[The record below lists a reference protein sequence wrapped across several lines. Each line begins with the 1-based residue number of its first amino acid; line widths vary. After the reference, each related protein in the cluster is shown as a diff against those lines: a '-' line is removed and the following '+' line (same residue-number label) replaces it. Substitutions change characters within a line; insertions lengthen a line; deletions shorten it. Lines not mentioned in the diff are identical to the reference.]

1 MLLAAIEWRAMPA
14 VRANLIEE
22 DGAYWA
28 SLAGALARGDWA
40 HGLSTAWP
48 PGYPALIAV
57 LAWVARGASHPA
69 MLEGC
74 ARFVSVIAGTLV
86 LIPLFGLARRVL
98 PETPARAVVLLAAFH
113 PRLTSFSAMAL
124 SESTFTL
131 FLIAGLASLAAAED
145 DTLAGG
151 ARAVREG
158 LAGLALGAS
167 YLVRP
172 EGLLLGIGLW
182 VVGLMRGRT
191 LIARLR
197 PAFVV
202 TLVLAALPYLL
213 FVHARLGTWSLGE
226 KGAYNFWRAYRTEY
240 AQVYPSPTHLAHR
253 VNESPEIAGD
263 PIRPEAPPDPDQVR
277 DPRVGGLPAP
287 DQVRD
292 PRGHGG
298 PDAERVHML
307 GFALERPGLVIGSS
321 LRRLARIVFDTIPT
335 TLYWPIALLALL
347 GFAGARS
354 GPWWIVVTPLAL
366 SPLLYAPFSTDR
378 RFFVPLVPL
387 LLIACGQGL
396 RWLDERW
403 PARGTEGV
411 PVPASPPR
419 LGRIA
424 RPVAMMLVLY
434 SIAWSLW
441 LLREQYPAKE
451 QRAMGEWLRHA
462 WADPAQRAQLSG
474 VANVPGAASVGG
486 SARPI
491 VAARKPWVA
500 FYSGGLIAELPDT
513 LPGRLAAL
521 SDLHGP
527 VFVVA
532 DARSARSD
540 RPQLTPLLDPA
551 GAPGTLALV
560 HRIET
565 PAPILLYRVA
575 ADAAPR

>member
-1 MLLAAIEWRAMPA
+1 
-14 VRANLIEE
+14 
-22 DGAYWA
+22 
-28 SLAGALARGDWA
+28 
-40 HGLSTAWP
+40 
-48 PGYPALIAV
+48 
-57 LAWVARGASHPA
+57 
-69 MLEGC
+69 
-74 ARFVSVIAGTLV
+74 
-86 LIPLFGLARRVL
+86 
-98 PETPARAVVLLAAFH
+98 
-113 PRLTSFSAMAL
+113 
-124 SESTFTL
+124 
-131 FLIAGLASLAAAED
+131 
-145 DTLAGG
+145 
-151 ARAVREG
+151 
-158 LAGLALGAS
+158 
-167 YLVRP
+167 VRP

-197 PAFVV
+197 PAFVL
-202 TLVLAALPYLL
+202 TLVLVALPYAL
-213 FVHARLGTWSLGE
+213 FVHGRLGTWSLGE

-240 AQVYPSPTHLAHR
+240 ARVYPPPTSLAHR

-263 PIRPEAPPDPDQVR
+263 SPRSRARGLPAPGQVGGPSVGGLPDPDQV
-277 DPRVGGLPAP
+277 
-287 DQVRD
+287 
-292 PRGHGG
+292 GG
-298 PDAERVHML
+298 PRAGAGSDAERVHLL
-307 GFALERPGLVIGSS
+307 GFMLARPGAVLGSS
-321 LRRLARIVFDTIPT
+321 LRRLARIVFDTLPT

-347 GFAGARS
+347 GFAGART

-387 LLIACGQGL
+387 LLIGCGQGL
-396 RWLDERW
+396 RWLDQRSSS
-403 PARGTEGV
+403 AA
-411 PVPASPPR
+411 ASAR
-419 LGRIA
+419 LGRVA
-424 RPVAMMLVLY
+424 RPVAMALVLY

-441 LLREQYPAKE
+441 LLREQHPAKE
-451 QRAMGEWLRHA
+451 QRAMGEWLRTA

-474 VANVPGAASVGG
+474 VANAAPGAASVGG

-513 LPGRLAAL
+513 LPGRLTAL

-540 RPQLTPLLDPA
+540 RPQLAPLLDPS

-560 HRIET
+560 HRIDV

-575 ADAAPR
+575 ADSAPR